1 MLFCSYL
8 AAVRADDVPAAKSVA
23 RLLRP
28 PVIALSGKLL
38 RLCLPLMPG
47 FPVYYAVFIRAPFSA
62 AQAGAFG
69 YFHFADHR
77 KLHTMMR
84 THYCGQLNETL
95 ADQEITLCGWV
106 HRRRDHG
113 GVIFL
118 DIRDR
123 EGLAQVVFDP
133 DREET
138 FALADSVRSEY
149 VVRIRGKVRARPA
162 GAVNPNMASGAIE
175 VLGYELEVLNQAE
188 TPPFPLNEYSDV
200 GEETRLRYR
209 FIDLRRPEMAAKLK
223 LRSQITSSIRRY
235 LDENGFL
242 DVETP
247 ILTRATPEGA
257 RDYLVPSRTH
267 PGHFFALPQSPQL
280 FKQLL
285 MVSGFDR
292 YYQIAKCFR
301 DEDLRADRQPEFTQI
316 DIETSFL
323 DEADIMG
330 LTEGMIRQL
339 FKQVLDV
346 DLGDFPH
353 MTFEEAM
360 RRYGSDKPDLRN
372 PLELVDVAD
381 QLAGVEFK
389 VFSGPANDPKGRVAA
404 LRVPGGA
411 SMPRKQIDDYTKFVG
426 IYGAKGLAYIKVN
439 ERAKGLE
446 GLQSPIVKFI
456 PEENLEVIL
465 DRVGAVDGDL
475 VFFGA
480 DKAKIVSE
488 ALGALRIKLGT
499 DLELLTSE
507 WAPLWV
513 VDFPMFEENDDGSLS
528 ALHHPFTA
536 PKCSPEE
543 LQAEPATALSRA
555 YDMVLNGT
563 ELGGGSIRIHSKE
576 MQQAV
581 FNILGISAEEQQE
594 KFGFLLDALKFGA
607 PPHGGLA
614 FGLDRLVMLVT
625 GAQSIREVIAFPKTQ
640 SAACVMT
647 QAPGLVDQKAL
658 RELNIRLREQAKVE

>member
-1 MLFCSYL
+1 MLT
-8 AAVRADDVPAAKSVA
+8 APTVRKTSTEF
-23 RLLRP
+23 RITRSETT
-28 PVIALSGKLL
+28 I
-38 RLCLPLMPG
+38 
-47 FPVYYAVFIRAPFSA
+47 
-62 AQAGAFG
+62 
-69 YFHFADHR
+69 
-77 KLHTMMR
+77 MMR
-84 THYCGQLNETL
+84 SHYCGQLNESL
-95 ADQEITLCGWV
+95 EGQEITLCGWV

-123 EGLAQVVFDP
+123 DGLAQVVFDP
-133 DREET
+133 DRAET
-138 FALADSVRSEY
+138 FAAADRVRSEY
-149 VVRIRGKVRARPA
+149 VVKVTGKVRLRPA
-162 GAVNPNMASGAIE
+162 GAGNANMASGMIE
-175 VLGYELEVLNQAE
+175 VLGYELEVLNEAE
-188 TPPFPLNEYSDV
+188 TPPFPLNEFSDV

-209 FIDLRRPEMAAKLK
+209 FIDLRRPEMLEK
-223 LRSQITSSIRRY
+223 LRLRSRMTTSIRRY

-267 PGHFFALPQSPQL
+267 AGSFFALPQSPQL

-285 MVSGFDR
+285 MVAGFDR

-323 DEADIMG
+323 DEKDIMG
-330 LTEGMIRQL
+330 LTEGMIRNL
-339 FKQVLDV
+339 FKEVLD
-346 DLGDFPH
+346 LEFGEFPH

-381 QLAGVEFK
+381 QLKDVDFK
-389 VFSGPANDPKGRVAA
+389 VFSGPANDPKCRIAA
-404 LRVPGGA
+404 LRVPGAA

-439 ERAKGLE
+439 ERAKGVE
-446 GLQSPIVKFI
+446 GLQSPIVKNI
-456 PEENLEVIL
+456 PEANLNVIL
-465 DRVGAVDGDL
+465 DRVGAVDGDI

-488 ALGALRIKLGT
+488 ALGALRIKVGN
-499 DLELLTSE
+499 DLNLLTCQ
-507 WAPLWV
+507 WAPMWV
-513 VDFPMFEENDDGSLS
+513 VDFPMFEENDDGSFS

-543 LQAEPATALSRA
+543 LEANPATAISRA

-563 ELGGGSIRIHSKE
+563 ELGGGSIRIHRKE

-581 FNILGISAEEQQE
+581 FRLLGIEEAEQEE
-594 KFGFLLDALKFGA
+594 KFGFLLDALKYGA

-614 FGLDRLVMLVT
+614 FGLDRLVMLMT

-647 QAPGLVDQKAL
+647 QAPGVVDAKAL
-658 RELNIRLREQAKVE
+658 RELHIRLREQAKAE